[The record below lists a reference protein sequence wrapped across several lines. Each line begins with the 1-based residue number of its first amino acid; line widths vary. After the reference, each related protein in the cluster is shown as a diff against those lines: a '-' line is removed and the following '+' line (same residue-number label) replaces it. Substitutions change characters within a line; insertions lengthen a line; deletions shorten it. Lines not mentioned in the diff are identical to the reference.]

1 MNKVELDLNN
11 IPVDEESEKI
21 IIEINKL
28 KEMGLRNNIDFEKAK
43 EEKKLIESKYNA
55 KPTKER
61 LNTARNVL
69 EK

>member
-1 MNKVELDLNN
+1 MNKAELDLNN

-28 KEMGLRNNIDFEKAK
+28 KEMGLQNNIDFEKAK
-43 EEKKLIESKYNA
+43 EEKNLIESKYNT

>member
-1 MNKVELDLNN
+1 MIKAELDLNN

-43 EEKKLIESKYNA
+43 EEKKLIESKYNT
-55 KPTKER
+55 KPAKER

>member
-1 MNKVELDLNN
+1 MNKAELDLNN

-28 KEMGLRNNIDFEKAK
+28 KEMGLQNNIDFEKAK
-43 EEKKLIESKYNA
+43 EEKNLIESKYNT

-61 LNTARNVL
+61 LNIARNVL

>member
-1 MNKVELDLNN
+1 MNKTELDLNN

-28 KEMGLRNNIDFEKAK
+28 KKMGLRNNIDFEKAK
-43 EEKKLIESKYNA
+43 EEKKLIESKYNT

-61 LNTARNVL
+61 LNIARNVL

>member
-1 MNKVELDLNN
+1 MNKTELDLNN

-43 EEKKLIESKYNA
+43 EEKKLIESKYNT

-61 LNTARNVL
+61 LNIARNVL